1 MDSRKSHNTADSVNG
16 VEARIGQQSAM
27 PGLAKRVAIKRTL
40 AARYKITIRVR
51 CKIWV
56 FPTSERREF
65 PEAVKAGNAGPP
77 LQPIPGVRPMT
88 SVGCSGRW
96 APHQQTDGNVPSLS

>member
-1 MDSRKSHNTADSVNG
+1 MPDMDSRKSHNTADSVNG

-51 CKIWV
+51 CKIW
-56 FPTSERREF
+56 
-65 PEAVKAGNAGPP
+65 PEAVKAGNDRSAVATYTWNPSHDQCGMLRP
-77 LQPIPGVRPMT
+77 LGT
-88 SVGCSGRW
+88 SS
-96 APHQQTDGNVPSLS
+96 AD